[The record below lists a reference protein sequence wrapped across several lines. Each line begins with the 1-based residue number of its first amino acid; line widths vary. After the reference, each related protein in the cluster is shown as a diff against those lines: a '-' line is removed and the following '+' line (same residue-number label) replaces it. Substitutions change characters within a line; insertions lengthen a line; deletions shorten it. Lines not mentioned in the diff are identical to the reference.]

1 MNCRNCRYS
10 EKKKMRMTI
19 CFKRTAAAV
28 LLLVVSGCSAPA
40 ASQHEDTYVCREIDS
55 YNYNEPLPE
64 TAESSDLDA
73 FIGGDTRI
81 GSLDLY
87 GTLEEKN
94 TDVYFGESMNI
105 FQVNSV
111 NADGQDETLYD
122 LLMKTEK
129 KNIYLLLGLNEI
141 GYENYDSVADQFQW
155 LINEVKNAHP
165 DAHLCFILNY
175 TPSVYYGLT
184 TEETIERTGAL
195 NAVIKDLAVQNDCF
209 FLDLSPALL
218 SEEKTLKNEYTY
230 DGIHLNPDGV
240 SAMENYILTHALNG
254 GEYVKEV
261 CE

>member
-129 KNIYLLLGLNEI
+129 KNIYLLLGLKAALRNI
-141 GYENYDSVADQFQW
+141 YQLSKFQSIIF
-155 LINEVKNAHP
+155 LYYYISNIFGNIS
-165 DAHLCFILNY
+165 DN
-175 TPSVYYGLT
+175 TVY
-184 TEETIERTGAL
+184 I
-195 NAVIKDLAVQNDCF
+195 
-209 FLDLSPALL
+209 
-218 SEEKTLKNEYTY
+218 
-230 DGIHLNPDGV
+230 
-240 SAMENYILTHALNG
+240 
-254 GEYVKEV
+254 
-261 CE
+261 